1 MKNDHRPVN
10 INLIKIKLPISAL
23 TSITHRLAGM
33 YIFFITYPLS
43 VFLFYL
49 SISSSESFI
58 NLTNILINTIYISTF
73 VAFSYLVLWY
83 HILTGVRHLIM
94 DMHIGES
101 LDASK
106 YSSILVLLLWALSV
120 IATFTVMFVW
130 KVQLSGIFKDVV
142 QFWYF
147 YMYFM

>member
-120 IATFTVMFVW
+120 IATFTVMFV
-130 KVQLSGIFKDVV
+130 
-142 QFWYF
+142 
-147 YMYFM
+147 

>member
-43 VFLFYL
+43 VYLFYL

-120 IATFTVMFVW
+120 IATFTVMFV
-130 KVQLSGIFKDVV
+130 
-142 QFWYF
+142 
-147 YMYFM
+147 

>member
-106 YSSILVLLLWALSV
+106 YSSILVLLLWAFSV
-120 IATFTVMFVW
+120 IATFTVMFV
-130 KVQLSGIFKDVV
+130 
-142 QFWYF
+142 
-147 YMYFM
+147 

>member
-49 SISSSESFI
+49 SISSSESFL
-58 NLTNILINTIYISTF
+58 NLTNTLIGSFYISTF

-101 LDASK
+101 LEASK

-120 IATFTVMFVW
+120 IATFTVMFV
-130 KVQLSGIFKDVV
+130 
-142 QFWYF
+142 
-147 YMYFM
+147 

>member
-1 MKNDHRPVN
+1 MKDDHRPVN

-33 YIFFITYPLS
+33 YIFFITFPLS

-49 SISSSESFI
+49 SISSSESFL
-58 NLTNILINTIYISTF
+58 NLTNTLIGSFYLSTF

-101 LDASK
+101 LEASK
-106 YSSILVLLLWALSV
+106 YSSIFVLFLWGLSV
-120 IATFTVMFVW
+120 IATFVV
-130 KVQLSGIFKDVV
+130 IFI
-142 QFWYF
+142 
-147 YMYFM
+147 

>member
-1 MKNDHRPVN
+1 MKDDHRPVN

-33 YIFFITYPLS
+33 YIFFITFPLS

-49 SISSSESFI
+49 SISSSESFL
-58 NLTNILINTIYISTF
+58 NLTNTLIGSFYISTF

-101 LDASK
+101 LEASK
-106 YSSILVLLLWALSV
+106 YSSILVLILWSLSV
-120 IATFTVMFVW
+120 IATFTVMFV
-130 KVQLSGIFKDVV
+130 
-142 QFWYF
+142 
-147 YMYFM
+147 

>member
-49 SISSSESFI
+49 STSSLESFI

-120 IATFTVMFVW
+120 IATFTVMFV
-130 KVQLSGIFKDVV
+130 
-142 QFWYF
+142 
-147 YMYFM
+147 

>member
-10 INLIKIKLPISAL
+10 INLLKIKLPISAL

-43 VFLFYL
+43 VYLFFLASTNQENFTY
-49 SISSSESFI
+49 
-58 NLTNILINTIYISTF
+58 LTNMLINSSYLATF
-73 VAFSYLVLWY
+73 VAFSFLVLWY

-101 LDASK
+101 LQASK
-106 YSSILVLLLWALSV
+106 VSSMFVLCIWFISV
-120 IATFTVMFVW
+120 IATAMV
-130 KVQLSGIFKDVV
+130 IF
-142 QFWYF
+142 
-147 YMYFM
+147 

>member
-33 YIFFITYPLS
+33 YIFFITFPLS

-49 SISSSESFI
+49 SISSSESFL
-58 NLTNILINTIYISTF
+58 NLTNTLIGSFYLSTF

-101 LDASK
+101 LEASK
-106 YSSILVLLLWALSV
+106 YSSILVLILWSLSV
-120 IATFTVMFVW
+120 IATFTVMFV
-130 KVQLSGIFKDVV
+130 
-142 QFWYF
+142 
-147 YMYFM
+147 

>member
-1 MKNDHRPVN
+1 MCIRDSHRPVN

-33 YIFFITYPLS
+33 YIFFITFPLS

-49 SISSSESFI
+49 SISSSESFL
-58 NLTNILINTIYISTF
+58 NLTNTLIGSFYISTF

-101 LDASK
+101 LEASK
-106 YSSILVLLLWALSV
+106 YSSIFVLFLWGLSV
-120 IATFTVMFVW
+120 IATFVVMF
-130 KVQLSGIFKDVV
+130 I
-142 QFWYF
+142 
-147 YMYFM
+147 

>member
-1 MKNDHRPVN
+1 MKDDHRPVN
-10 INLIKIKLPISAL
+10 INLIKLKLPISAL

-33 YIFFITYPLS
+33 YIFFITFPLS

-49 SISSSESFI
+49 SISSSESFL
-58 NLTNILINTIYISTF
+58 NLTNTLIGSFYISTF

-101 LDASK
+101 LKASK
-106 YSSILVLLLWALSV
+106 YSSIFVLFLWGLSV
-120 IATFTVMFVW
+120 IATFVVMF
-130 KVQLSGIFKDVV
+130 I
-142 QFWYF
+142 
-147 YMYFM
+147 

>member
-43 VFLFYL
+43 VYLFFLASTNQENFTY
-49 SISSSESFI
+49 
-58 NLTNILINTIYISTF
+58 LTNMLINSSYLATF
-73 VAFSYLVLWY
+73 VAFSFLVLWY

-101 LDASK
+101 LQASK
-106 YSSILVLLLWALSV
+106 VSSIFVLCIWFISV
-120 IATFTVMFVW
+120 IATAMV
-130 KVQLSGIFKDVV
+130 IF
-142 QFWYF
+142 
-147 YMYFM
+147 

>member
-33 YIFFITYPLS
+33 YIFFITYPLT
-43 VFLFYL
+43 VFLFYF

-58 NLTNILINTIYISTF
+58 NLTNMLINSIYISTF

-101 LDASK
+101 LEASK
-106 YSSILVLLLWALSV
+106 YSSIFVLFLWGLSV
-120 IATFTVMFVW
+120 IATFVVMF
-130 KVQLSGIFKDVV
+130 I
-142 QFWYF
+142 
-147 YMYFM
+147 

>member
-43 VFLFYL
+43 VFLFYI

-58 NLTNILINTIYISTF
+58 NLTNMLINSIYISTF

-106 YSSILVLLLWALSV
+106 YSSILVLLLWVLSV
-120 IATFTVMFVW
+120 IATFTVMFV
-130 KVQLSGIFKDVV
+130 
-142 QFWYF
+142 
-147 YMYFM
+147 

>member
-1 MKNDHRPVN
+1 MKDDHRPVN

-33 YIFFITYPLS
+33 YIFFITFPLS

-49 SISSSESFI
+49 SISSSESFL
-58 NLTNILINTIYISTF
+58 NLTNTLIGSFYISTF

-120 IATFTVMFVW
+120 IATFTVMFV
-130 KVQLSGIFKDVV
+130 
-142 QFWYF
+142 
-147 YMYFM
+147 

>member
-1 MKNDHRPVN
+1 MKDDHRPVN

-33 YIFFITYPLS
+33 YIFFITFPLS

-49 SISSSESFI
+49 SISSSESFL
-58 NLTNILINTIYISTF
+58 NLTNTLIGSFYISTF

-101 LDASK
+101 LEASK
-106 YSSILVLLLWALSV
+106 YSSIFVLFLWGLSV
-120 IATFTVMFVW
+120 IATFVV
-130 KVQLSGIFKDVV
+130 IFI
-142 QFWYF
+142 
-147 YMYFM
+147 

>member
-43 VFLFYL
+43 VYLFYL

-58 NLTNILINTIYISTF
+58 NLTNILINSIYISTF

-120 IATFTVMFVW
+120 IAAFAVMFV
-130 KVQLSGIFKDVV
+130 
-142 QFWYF
+142 
-147 YMYFM
+147 